1 MSEYQLVEKPF
12 LDQLAALG
20 WHIIDH
26 GPGIPQD
33 PTISLRTDFRQVI
46 LPTIFR
52 QQVRQLN
59 RTDDGQPWLTDRQLQ
74 DLYDQLNQPSTAP
87 LLETNEER
95 LNLLYKHQVDT
106 NEVTGEA
113 DPEVHLIDFQNPEN
127 NHFIAINQFRLDT
140 PGGTKAFIIPD
151 LVLFVN
157 GIPLVVVECKV
168 PDNTAADPMHEAFQ
182 QLMRYSD
189 QRPDTQAAGLREGEP
204 RLFYTNQLLIRT
216 CGTQTEVGSISATAE
231 EYFFPWKSIYPD
243 QYATYTAPLGE
254 ARPQEQ
260 LIQGM
265 LPKATLLDIVR
276 NFIIFM
282 EVGKTRVK
290 VVCRYQQYRAA
301 NKIIDRLRAGNSP
314 EERSGVIW
322 HTQGSGKSLTMVFT
336 IRKLRHTEDLKD
348 FKVCLVCD
356 RTDLEKQ
363 LGETAAL
370 TGEAV
375 NKISSS
381 TALKTELAT
390 STSDLNMVMVHK
402 FQEARSELPDYLQTA
417 LTPSSKNDIPEY
429 ESFGLVNASD
439 RILLMIDEAHRTQAG
454 DLSDNL
460 FEAFPNATR
469 LAFTGTPLIVTKDK
483 QKTVDRFGQYIDKYR
498 LQDAVKDGVT
508 VQILYEGKVATTSIE
523 AKAEFDRKVQEA
535 AGQYVTSQ
543 LRKSVNQE
551 ILKQEARQKGKLFD
565 DLIQDRTAAEILKL
579 KQKWGTNGDLL
590 EAKNR
595 IAAIA
600 QDLVNHYID
609 QILPN
614 GFKAQV
620 VCSSKLAA
628 VRYKTAIDKA
638 IADRLALEQ
647 AKPIWDKTQWE
658 SNQPMPEDIAAEY
671 QNPDLCQKIA
681 FLQSAVIL
689 STDGTNEKAEITN
702 ARKHAKSVN
711 AVDNFK
717 RKFDYDDPDKV
728 NTGVAF
734 LIVCDML
741 LTGFDAPI
749 EQVMYIDKKIR
760 EHNLLQ
766 TIARVNRIATGKNRG
781 YIVDYIGLTEHLQ
794 EALSIYAAEDQ
805 EDIQQTLKNI
815 NHELPILETRYLRL
829 IELFEAGG
837 VEQIEA
843 FVNQQIPDLPEK
855 IAILEQAI
863 ELMEDLN
870 QRSSFEVYL
879 KQFLQSMDIILPN
892 AVANIYK
899 IPAKRFGYIMNQVK
913 ERYKDTS
920 LNFSDSGD
928 KIRELIDQHLISQ
941 GINPQIPPIELFSP
955 AFIQSI
961 ERKPSAKAKA
971 SEMEHALRKHCK
983 VNLEKDPAFYQSLSE
998 KLEALIQKHQDDW
1011 EALSLALLGLRNE
1024 AETGRQD
1031 NPDGVSRAAA
1041 PFYDRIG
1048 QIAFGGSIPS
1058 THQETIKQL
1067 VEQIIEYLQDTIN
1080 IVNFWSNNAEVKK
1093 LRGNLSDLILES
1105 NIDEMIEHS
1114 AELETAIIDLTRA
1127 RHQELVQ

>member
-20 WHIIDH
+20 WEIIDH

-33 PTISLRTDFRQVI
+33 PTISLRTNFRQVI
-46 LPTIFR
+46 LPAIFR

-113 DPEVHLIDFQNPEN
+113 DPIVHLIDFQNPEN

-140 PGGTKAFIIPD
+140 PGGTKTCIIPD

-168 PDNTAADPMHEAFQ
+168 PDNTAADPMSEAFQ

-216 CGTQTEVGSISATAE
+216 CGTQAEIGSISATAE
-231 EYFFPWKSIYPD
+231 EYFFPWKSIYPK
-243 QYATYTAPLGE
+243 QYATYNPPLGE

-301 NKIIDRLRAGNSP
+301 SKIIDRLRVGTTA

-336 IRKLRHTEDLKD
+336 IRKLRHTADLKD

-375 NKISSS
+375 NKITSSS
-381 TALKTELAT
+381 ALKTELAT

-402 FQEARSELPDYLQTA
+402 FQEAQAELPDYLQTA
-417 LTPSSKNDIPEY
+417 LKPLSPNAVPEY
-429 ESFGLVNASD
+429 ENFGIVNSSD

-469 LAFTGTPLIVTKDK
+469 LAFTGTPLIVVTKDK
-483 QKTVDRFGQYIDKYR
+483 QKSIDRFGEYIDKYR

-508 VQILYEGKVATTSIE
+508 VQILYEGKAAATRIE

-535 AGQYVTSQ
+535 AGQYIGSQ
-543 LRKSVNQE
+543 LRKSINQD
-551 ILKQEARQKGKLFD
+551 ILKQEARQKGQLFD
-565 DLIQDRTAAEILKL
+565 DLMQERTAAEILKL

-590 EAKNR
+590 EAENR
-595 IAAIA
+595 IVAIA

-620 VCSSKLAA
+620 VCSSKVAA
-628 VRYKTAIDKA
+628 VRYKKAIDVA
-638 IADRLALEQ
+638 IADRLAAEQ
-647 AKPIWDKTQWE
+647 AKPLWE
-658 SNQPMPEDIAAEY
+658 SDQPMPEDVVEAY
-671 QNPDLCQKIA
+671 QNSDLCQKIA

-689 STDGTNEKAEITN
+689 SSDGTNEKAEITI
-702 ARKHAKSVN
+702 ARKHAKSIN

-717 RKFDYDDPDKV
+717 RKFDYHDPDKV

-766 TIARVNRIATGKNRG
+766 TIARVNRVATGKNRG
-781 YIVDYIGLTEHLQ
+781 YIVDYIGLTEHLR
-794 EALSIYAAEDQ
+794 EALSIYAADDQ

-815 NHELPILETRYLRL
+815 NNELPILETRYLRL

-837 VEQIEA
+837 VDQIEA
-843 FVNQQIPDLPEK
+843 FVTQQITDLEAK
-855 IAILEQAI
+855 LAILEQAI
-863 ELMEDLN
+863 ELMEDLQ
-870 QRSSFEVYL
+870 QRSNFQLYF
-879 KQFLQSMDIILPN
+879 KQFMQSMDIILPN
-892 AVANIYK
+892 AAANAYK
-899 IPAKRFGYIMNQVK
+899 ISAKRFGFIMNQVK

-928 KIRELIDQHLISQ
+928 KIRALIDQHLMSQ
-941 GINPQIPPIELFSP
+941 GIDPQIPPVELFSP

-961 ERKPSAKAKA
+961 ERKPSSKAKA
-971 SEMEHALRKHCK
+971 SEMEHAIRKHCK

-1011 EALSLALLGLRNE
+1011 EALSLALLGLRGE
-1024 AETGRQD
+1024 AEVGRQD
-1031 NPDGVSRAAA
+1031 NPDGVSREAA

-1048 QIAFGGSIPS
+1048 QIAFGGTIPAPY
-1058 THQETIKQL
+1058 QETVKQL
-1067 VEQIIEYLQDTIN
+1067 VEQIINHLQDTIN
-1080 IVNFWSNNAEVKK
+1080 IVNFWKNNSEVKK

-1105 NIDEMIEHS
+1105 NIDEMIEHT